1 MKGSSMHACKA
12 DRQHRLGPFP
22 AGGPLGF
29 LACMIGRVHGGAGI
43 LAVLLAA
50 LLSGCFLT
58 DHSERGEVTT
68 EDLNFPASGY
78 EKLDAE
84 DYPRITFDATQ
95 ADMGKV
101 VQGAKVQQRF
111 TFTNTG
117 GSPLVLSAV
126 NSTCGCTVG
135 KDWPKAPIPP
145 GGSGSIDVTFDSAGR
160 TGMQHKTVTV
170 VSNALPA
177 STVLTITGEVV
188 GPDPQK
194 QTQLGN

>member
-1 MKGSSMHACKA
+1 MKGSPKLARIAGHQRRQEAC
-12 DRQHRLGPFP
+12 R
-22 AGGPLGF
+22 AGRPLGF
-29 LACMIGRVHGGAGI
+29 VACMTRRAVSGAAIWAGL
-43 LAVLLAA
+43 LAV

-58 DHSERGEVTT
+58 DHSERGEVST

-84 DYPRITFDATQ
+84 DYPRITFDATE

-145 GGSGSIDVTFDSAGR
+145 GGSGHIDVTFDSAGR